1 MITLDVLV
9 VLVVLVGLVGLVAL
23 VGVVT
28 LVGSHPPPAPKFK
41 IFLQCRLLE
50 VDAGQ

>member
-28 LVGSHPPPAPKFK
+28 LVGSHPHLLPNLK
-41 IFLQCRLLE
+41 IFLSA
-50 VDAGQ
+50 VF